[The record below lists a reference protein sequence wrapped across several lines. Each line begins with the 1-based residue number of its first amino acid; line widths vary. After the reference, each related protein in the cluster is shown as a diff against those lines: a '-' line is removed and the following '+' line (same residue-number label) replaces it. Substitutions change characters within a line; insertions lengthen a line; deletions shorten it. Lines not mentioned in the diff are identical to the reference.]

1 MEQKILFYLLAPIL
15 MSISVSAQTGR
26 GRIAGVVIDNTGED
40 PLPGAT
46 IFIEELKKGSVADK
60 KGEFSFSGVPFGTY
74 TLTVKFMGYQ
84 TAILKHTVAKE
95 SAQKTII
102 SLKAEAKKLD
112 EVTIRAKSKA
122 RRLKDSPMPVSVI
135 AMDEEKGVVSSVDDI
150 LSRMAGITLRAS
162 GGMGS
167 VSRLSVRGLEG
178 KRIGVFID
186 EMPMNDNNDFIDLN
200 DIPTDM
206 IDRIEIYKGIVPAKL
221 GGSAVGGAVNI
232 VLKEYP
238 AKYLDVGYSIKS
250 FNTHQFNTVFK
261 RNDQK
266 SGLEYGLGAV
276 LSHSDNS
283 YTMES
288 PFRKGQMIRRDHDRF
303 NKVMVGGSIK
313 SKKWWFDEVK
323 LEPAFTKSSQQI
335 QGIEYNIQEA
345 RNFSEAYIFGAK
357 LEKRDFLFPRL
368 SFEANTQ
375 YSYTLFRFVDKAPHS
390 YNWDGTTSNPVSDFG
405 GEIKPYPS
413 DLHSGKHTVLQ
424 KINLDYPIGIGHS
437 LNLNVV
443 YNYTKGLPKDP
454 LRDKAMGYQT
464 RFNSDMHSLVAGATH
479 EWTSSNN
486 KWMNALSGKFYYYHM
501 KTTTA
506 DMLGAGRRK
515 GIDLSKTDFGLSDAF
530 RYAIIPEFLIKAS
543 LAYDV
548 RVPSDLELLGNG
560 FLVVPSPDLK
570 PERNMNLNV
579 GFFAE
584 TFNRKDN
591 RFQVEMNFFAMYL
604 KDMIRLTGGALQSRY
619 QNFGK
624 MRTLGVDLEVK
635 WDATNFLYLYGNGT
649 FQDLRDT
656 RKHEASSSAPNP
668 TKGNRMPN
676 IPYLFANVG
685 LELHRENLFGGKDQ
699 ESRLYTEGAYIE
711 EYFYDFEQS
720 IYQERRIP
728 RSFTLNLGLEHSFLT
743 KKVILGVQVNNVTN
757 SKLLSELNR
766 PLPGRSF
773 LAKIRYILK

>member
-1 MEQKILFYLLAPIL
+1 
-15 MSISVSAQTGR
+15 
-26 GRIAGVVIDNTGED
+26 
-40 PLPGAT
+40 
-46 IFIEELKKGSVADK
+46 
-60 KGEFSFSGVPFGTY
+60 
-74 TLTVKFMGYQ
+74 
-84 TAILKHTVAKE
+84 
-95 SAQKTII
+95 
-102 SLKAEAKKLD
+102 
-112 EVTIRAKSKA
+112 
-122 RRLKDSPMPVSVI
+122 
-135 AMDEEKGVVSSVDDI
+135 
-150 LSRMAGITLRAS
+150 
-162 GGMGS
+162 
-167 VSRLSVRGLEG
+167 
-178 KRIGVFID
+178 
-186 EMPMNDNNDFIDLN
+186 
-200 DIPTDM
+200 
-206 IDRIEIYKGIVPAKL
+206 
-221 GGSAVGGAVNI
+221 
-232 VLKEYP
+232 
-238 AKYLDVGYSIKS
+238 
-250 FNTHQFNTVFK
+250 
-261 RNDQK
+261 
-266 SGLEYGLGAV
+266 
-276 LSHSDNS
+276 
-283 YTMES
+283 
-288 PFRKGQMIRRDHDRF
+288 
-303 NKVMVGGSIK
+303 
-313 SKKWWFDEVK
+313 
-323 LEPAFTKSSQQI
+323 
-335 QGIEYNIQEA
+335 
-345 RNFSEAYIFGAK
+345 
-357 LEKRDFLFPRL
+357 
-368 SFEANTQ
+368 
-375 YSYTLFRFVDKAPHS
+375 
-390 YNWDGTTSNPVSDFG
+390 
-405 GEIKPYPS
+405 
-413 DLHSGKHTVLQ
+413 
-424 KINLDYPIGIGHS
+424 
-437 LNLNVV
+437 
-443 YNYTKGLPKDP
+443 
-454 LRDKAMGYQT
+454 
-464 RFNSDMHSLVAGATH
+464 
-479 EWTSSNN
+479 
-486 KWMNALSGKFYYYHM
+486 
-501 KTTTA
+501 
-506 DMLGAGRRK
+506 MLGAGRRK

-604 KDMIRLTGGALQSRY
+604 KDMIRLTGGALHSRY
-619 QNFGK
+619 QNFGE

-743 KKVILGVQVNNVTN
+743 KKVILGVKVNNVTN